1 MEDFMGYHNVYNAEP
16 IFGKDG
22 MVDGFNIYYKNDKS
36 YSKGDKWITKVVD
49 SRATVWVRSPE
60 VESDGVCHGFG
71 NGIMI
76 SRSGTS
82 KKVKRE
88 NAKKEALRRVYKAL
102 KKIQ

>member
-22 MVDGFNIYYKNDKS
+22 MVDGFNVYYKDDKS
-36 YSKGDKWITKVVD
+36 YSKGNKWITKIVD
-49 SRATVWVRSPE
+49 KRATVWVRSPE
-60 VESDGVCHGFG
+60 IKSDGICHGFG
-71 NGIMI
+71 NGIMV
-76 SRSGTS
+76 SKTSS

-102 KKIQ
+102 GGK